1 MCVSEERSN
10 LLMWAHYAK
19 DHTGAVF
26 EFLSLPDEGN
36 PLLVAE
42 PVMYV
47 DHPIPFFT
55 ESEWLDHIFSVR
67 RLNESELYK
76 RYVYTKSSD
85 WRYEREWR
93 CYPFIRRRT
102 PCTKMFLFVR
112 QNLQLCTSG
121 VELTRTSLMK

>member
-1 MCVSEERSN
+1 MTASSFENLVRQFRVTQQEYQDAWWKTLLPGIRVFCVLEERSN

-26 EFLSLPDEGN
+26 DFLSLPDEGN

-55 ESEWLDHIFSVR
+55 ESEWLDHIS
-67 RLNESELYK
+67 LY
-76 RYVYTKSSD
+76 
-85 WRYEREWR
+85 
-93 CYPFIRRRT
+93 
-102 PCTKMFLFVR
+102 
-112 QNLQLCTSG
+112 G
-121 VELTRTSLMK
+121 A